1 MKARTSLRRLRF
13 AWILVAAALVAG
25 PAAAELRCN
34 AIPNLM
40 RGYLQNHVRFNEL
53 TEQIERRAIETY
65 VRRLDPSRTLLL
77 ASEEA

>member
-1 MKARTSLRRLRF
+1 MKARISLRLLRF
-13 AWILVAAALVAG
+13 ASILVAAALVAG

-40 RGYLQNHVRFNEL
+40 RGYLQNNVRFNDL
-53 TEQIERRAIETY
+53 TEEIERRTIETY

-77 ASEEA
+77 VS